1 MGQDLG
7 ELCGLGIVH
16 VGDTDALPVAQH
28 GQHHLD
34 AFGLQPLDIRR
45 GAAVFEQVGHLVVQV
60 ERRLDNAVHRPLV
73 DVRCEELH
81 DVGIGLAIRKFVI
94 PGVERVHVVGLDIDR
109 DRRGLVPVSTCFDD
123 GLLSL
128 VHRRFLCLLAGE
140 HHTGAHHEGCHQFKS
155 LFHNSSEISNK
166 IRLFVAPVKE
176 PRESD

>member
-1 MGQDLG
+1 M
-7 ELCGLGIVH
+7 
-16 VGDTDALPVAQH
+16 
-28 GQHHLD
+28 
-34 AFGLQPLDIRR
+34 
-45 GAAVFEQVGHLVVQV
+45 
-60 ERRLDNAVHRPLV
+60 

-109 DRRGLVPVSTCFDD
+109 DRRSLVPVSTCFDD

-140 HHTGAHHEGCHQFKS
+140 HHTDAHHEGCHQFKS

-176 PRESD
+176 P

>member
-7 ELCGLGIVH
+7 ELRGLGCVH

-109 DRRGLVPVSTCFDD
+109 DRRSLVPVSTCFDD

-140 HHTGAHHEGCHQFKS
+140 HHTDAHHEGCHQFKS

-176 PRESD
+176 P